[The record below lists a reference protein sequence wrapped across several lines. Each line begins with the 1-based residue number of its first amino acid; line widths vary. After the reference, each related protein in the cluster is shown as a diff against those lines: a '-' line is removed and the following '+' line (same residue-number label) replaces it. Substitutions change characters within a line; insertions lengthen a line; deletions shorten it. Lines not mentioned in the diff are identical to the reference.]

1 MHTFYGDWIL
11 RYVIRGLL
19 AITLFALFLLLAAWL
34 FLSSAMFA
42 GPRKAVVENLLAN
55 ELDQTVVIDG
65 DIRISFG
72 TALGVSAAGLSLPSQ
87 SLADVTLAEIDTL
100 SFNVSAGELWKG
112 KLRLSNF
119 VVDGA
124 QLNLITDEDGVNSWG
139 AGRASKGEDTAE
151 TDANPQSLP
160 GILQD
165 RRLDLKNMAVLYQNA
180 QNGLDLNLQFAD
192 LVLDRGTGSIAATAT
207 GVGAL
212 NDQEF
217 QLNGSFPR
225 NEPFQVTVEFDQ
237 ITISADQAAS
247 AGGFEMAVSAEIAEL
262 GQLLDVLKL
271 NRVLEGDGSVSATV
285 KSASGVTRIDDLNV
299 LATLEGGQSLELTG
313 HLGELGN
320 PDDVSLTTRIRLF
333 PEGAEPAPAYSRY
346 DLKLIAVDMVMDSVP
361 GKVPQR
367 SMVVETN
374 GFTLDTAGEGPP
386 PVKISELSRTQ
397 DGALRIG
404 NVNLRIGPPPDPF
417 LILNGVV
424 EDALRLEGVSAEGLL
439 EIPASSLLAP
449 ELIGPDDQL
458 GEFTGN
464 FHLNGDINQLTL
476 TNLDGKTSE
485 TDVWNLEVHGS
496 VKNVLKFENL
506 DLGID
511 VDVPSGADLLQAMSL
526 APVETGPAKL
536 SIQLASQGTDWT
548 ADATVVVAD
557 SSLNLAVDLDDAT
570 TDPVLRG
577 TIESDLIKVD
587 QLRSIIAAA
596 AELRNLDTSDDDAAS
611 EEPAADSGDAENGAD
626 APNALKDVTLRPI
639 GRSILLSGM
648 NMDVDI
654 DLRKIEGADG
664 ISTLQTE
671 LTLDEKELR
680 AGPLEF
686 EYGGATF
693 DVNGVL
699 DLSDEAH
706 HLTLSGKAGGWQ
718 LADILHNLKFKK
730 GASGT
735 IYADFNVTGGTES
748 VRNFVGSMSGNATV
762 SMRNGS
768 IETQLLDLAGLGL
781 LPWVFS
787 KDKQK
792 VAPIVCLRAPLS
804 LSNGTISTKQTT
816 METDQ
821 VQVVVFGG
829 VDLNKKA
836 LDLNLQ
842 PRKIGEPLSR
852 SPWPVTASGPLANPK
867 IKVKDGPKRLKRSDG
882 ADQMPAQRKLCVP
895 DILQLQ

>member
-1 MHTFYGDWIL
+1 M
-11 RYVIRGLL
+11 RYVLRGLL
-19 AITLFALFLLLAAWL
+19 FITAIVVFLLLAAWL
-34 FLSSAMFA
+34 LLSSSILA
-42 GPRKAVVENLLAN
+42 GPRKAVVENVLAK
-55 ELDQTVVIDG
+55 ELDQNVVING
-65 DIRISFG
+65 DIRIGFG
-72 TALGVSAAGLSLPSQ
+72 RALNVSAEGLALPSRSLP
-87 SLADVTLAEIDTL
+87 DVTLAEIQTL
-100 SFNVSAGELWKG
+100 NFDVSAEELWKG
-112 KLRLSNF
+112 KLRLSSF
-119 VVDGA
+119 IVDGA
-124 QLNLITDEDGVNSWG
+124 QVNLITNEEGVTSW
-139 AGRASKGEDTAE
+139 ASDTENEAE
-151 TDANPQSLP
+151 AATKSKPVSAP

-165 RRLDLKNMAVLYQNA
+165 RRLDLQNATVVYQSA
-180 QNGLDLNLQFAD
+180 QNGLDLNLQFTD
-192 LVLDRGTGSIAATAT
+192 LLLERGTELAAASAKGS
-207 GVGAL
+207 GSL
-212 NDQEF
+212 NDQKF
-217 QLNGSFPR
+217 QLDGSISKD
-225 NEPFQVTVEFDQ
+225 EPISVSMDFDHISLSATQVDAASRFEMSL
-237 ITISADQAAS
+237 SAD
-247 AGGFEMAVSAEIAEL
+247 IAEL

-271 NRVLEGDGSVSATV
+271 NRVLEGTGTVGGTLKIADGVA
-285 KSASGVTRIDDLNV
+285 RIDDLSV
-299 LATLEGGQSLELTG
+299 LTELTTGQSLELTG
-313 HLGELGN
+313 QLGELGN
-320 PDDVSLTTRIRLF
+320 PADVSLTTRIRLY
-333 PEGAEPAPAYSRY
+333 PEGSEPAPAYSRY
-346 DLKLIAVDMVMDSVP
+346 DLKLISVDMVMDSVP

-367 SMVVETN
+367 SMVIETN

-386 PVKISELSRTQ
+386 PVKFSELSRTQ
-397 DGALRIG
+397 DGALRVG
-404 NVNLRIGPPPDPF
+404 NVNLRIGPPSEPF
-417 LILNGVV
+417 IILNGTV
-424 EDALRLEGVSAEGLL
+424 EDALKLEGVSAEGLL
-439 EIPASSLLAP
+439 EIPTSSLISPDL
-449 ELIGPDDQL
+449 LGPDDQL

-464 FHLNGDINQLTL
+464 FHLNGDINQLSL
-476 TNLDGKTSE
+476 SNLDGSTSGTE
-485 TDVWNLEVHGS
+485 VWNLEVHGT
-496 VKNVLKFENL
+496 VENVLKFENL

-577 TIESDLIKVD
+577 TIESDLIKVE
-587 QLRSIIAAA
+587 QLRSIIAVA
-596 AELRNLDTSDDDAAS
+596 AELRNLDTSDEEAAADDAT
-611 EEPAADSGDAENGAD
+611 ADGTDADEGAD
-626 APNALKDVTLRPI
+626 APNALRDVTLRPI

-654 DLRKIEGADG
+654 DLRKIEGANG

-671 LTLDEKELR
+671 LILDEEELR

-686 EYGGATF
+686 EYGGASF

-699 DLSDEAH
+699 DLSNDAH
-706 HLTLSGKAGGWQ
+706 LLTLSGQAGGWQ

-748 VRNFVGSMSGNATV
+748 VRNFVGSMNGNATV

-821 VQVVVFGG
+821 VQVVVFGD
-829 VDLNKKA
+829 VNLNKKA
-836 LDLNLQ
+836 MDLNLQ

-852 SPWPVTASGPLANPK
+852 SPWPVTASGPLAKPK